1 MLQNL
6 HVKNLALIDEVEVD
20 FGPGLNILTGETGAG
35 KSIILGSVNLALG
48 GRYNADMLRKGA
60 RFGLV
65 ELMFSI
71 ENQELIRQLEE
82 MDIFPEDGM
91 LILSR
96 KLMEGRS
103 VSKINGETVTMG
115 VLRDVASLL
124 IDIHEQHEHQRLL
137 NKRNHLTFLDVY
149 AKEQV
154 EKPKQKM
161 ALAYRAYQE
170 YSRRLEASGM
180 EEKERRKEIDL
191 TEYELHE
198 IESAH
203 LRMGEDEDLESLYQ
217 RMTQSKD
224 LTSAVAQTYQYTS
237 EDDRNNASDLL
248 SRAIR
253 SLQEVEHFDEKGT
266 ALYGQLVEID
276 SLLNDFNRELS
287 EYAKSFEF
295 SEEEFYETENRLID
309 SLLND
314 FNRELSE
321 YAKSFEF
328 SEEEFYETENRLNEI
343 NRLKAKYGNTVN
355 EILEYAEEKRQRL
368 NELEHYETYIENLR
382 SQTEA
387 AQKEMQSCAEKLSK
401 IRKKA
406 AISFTKEIKAGLE
419 DLNFLDVQ
427 LEMRFLQEAKMSAL
441 GMDDAEFF
449 ISVNPGEPPKPLG
462 TTVSGGELSRIL
474 LAIKTVLAD
483 KEDTPTLIFDEIDSG
498 ISGITAGKVA
508 EKLHIIGQKRQ
519 VICITHLPQIAA
531 AADAHYLI
539 QKQTDQTTTKTG
551 IFPLDEDAS
560 VGELARLLGG
570 AQVTKNILDSA
581 KEMKEMAKRV

>member
-20 FGPGLNILTGETGAG
+20 FGPGINIITGETGAG

-203 LRMGEDEDLESLYQ
+203 LRMGEDEDLESIYQ

-253 SLQEVEHFDEKGT
+253 SLQEVENFDEKGN
-266 ALYGQLVEID
+266 ALYGQLVE
-276 SLLNDFNRELS
+276 
-287 EYAKSFEF
+287 
-295 SEEEFYETENRLID
+295 ID